1 MLTTVSA
8 ERIVSTMAETMS
20 PLFYQQIIEQA
31 PDAVLFSDR
40 EGIIRLWNP
49 GAERLFGFTAAQ
61 ALGQS
66 LDLIIPEKLR
76 ARHWQGYHQVMASG
90 ETHYGSKMLAV
101 PALRQ
106 DGNPFSSEFSIV
118 MLRDPSGEVLG
129 VAAIMRDIS
138 ERWQQEKALKARVA
152 ALEADKGKA

>member
-1 MLTTVSA
+1 MS
-8 ERIVSTMAETMS
+8 ETLS
-20 PLFYQQIIEQA
+20 SHVYQQIIEQA

-40 EGIIRLWNP
+40 DGIIRMWNP
-49 GAERLFGFTAAQ
+49 GAERLFGFTAGE

-76 ARHWQGYHQVMASG
+76 ARHWDGYHKVMATG

-101 PALRQ
+101 PALRKE
-106 DGNPFSSEFSIV
+106 GSPFSSEFSIV

-129 VAAIMRDIS
+129 VAAIMRDIT
-138 ERWQQEKALKARVA
+138 ERWQQEKAMKARIAV
-152 ALEADKGKA
+152 LEATSEKG

>member
-1 MLTTVSA
+1 MPTEPATEICRQIVELTPDAILFADREGLIRVWNAGA
-8 ERIVSTMAETMS
+8 ERI
-20 PLFYQQIIEQA
+20 
-31 PDAVLFSDR
+31 
-40 EGIIRLWNP
+40 
-49 GAERLFGFTAAQ
+49 FGFSQAE

-76 ARHWQGYHQVMASG
+76 ARHWEGYHRVMAGG
-90 ETHYGSKMLAV
+90 ETHYGSKLLAV

-106 DGNPFSSEFSIV
+106 DGSQLSSEFSIV
-118 MLRDPSGEVLG
+118 LLRDPAGQILG

-152 ALEADKGKA
+152 ALEAEKSPL